1 MAAAAIKVASAAQGQ
16 KHSSNKHKHNNPNYV
31 APDPNDSGESKESDD
46 KSGGDEIVF
55 ATEGFFKYQ
64 RQAREFY
71 TDTRIE
77 VFVAFLIGANF
88 LTNIVEKQIDP
99 RYGSRGLQNKW
110 CHEAGN
116 TEAGF
121 CEKMIQQERVWWGFA
136 LFYNIAFTIEL
147 VINMYG
153 LQGGYAFWKSGWNV
167 FDFVVVTI
175 GVLGYLPITL
185 PGPFALLRMMR
196 AFRVFRLF
204 KRVKSLNK
212 ILVSLARAV
221 PGVMN
226 AFLIMLIVMCIYAI
240 LGVEFYKYE
249 GTRCHDYLVSLGYDV
264 HDVSKFREEEGDDC
278 YLRGDGRMGV
288 DDPIEFTEAGIENQ
302 TFGYVYFGNFM
313 KSLYSLFQV
322 LTGDS
327 WSEAIGRPLMEM
339 NWMSTLY
346 FVTFILLNA
355 IVLIN
360 VVVAVLLEKMVDETP
375 EPTDEDD
382 YGDEEILTV
391 EERLD
396 SLESSTQHIHV
407 MLAKLLEAQHIPI
420 PPKPV
425 KTSPSGA
432 ASPAAALPPSA
443 LPAETEVTVTT
454 LTKDSGGGP
463 SRVDYTDP
471 KDSGLLHDDDVSISS
486 VSSPTGG
493 GAESGDPGCSMQI
506 LGCA

>member
-1 MAAAAIKVASAAQGQ
+1 MAAAAIKVASAAQGN
-16 KHSSNKHKHNNPNYV
+16 KHSNKKHNHNPNYV
-31 APDPNDSGESKESDD
+31 APDPNDDGESKEDEKKGSAE
-46 KSGGDEIVF
+46 EIVF

-88 LTNIVEKQIDP
+88 LTNIVEKTIDP
-99 RYGSRGLQNKW
+99 RYGSRGLTEKW
-110 CHEAGN
+110 CYEEGN
-116 TEAGF
+116 TEAGY
-121 CEKMIQQERVWWGFA
+121 CEKMIQQEQVWWGFA

-147 VINMYG
+147 VVNMYG
-153 LQGGYAFWKSGWNV
+153 LQGGYAFWKSSWNV
-167 FDFVVVTI
+167 FDFVVVSI
-175 GVLGYLPITL
+175 GVLGYMPITL

-249 GTRCHDYLVSLGYDV
+249 GTRCHDFLVSLGYDV
-264 HDVSKFREEEGDDC
+264 HDVSKRRVDLGDDC
-278 YLRGDGRMGV
+278 YLRGDGFQLPSA
-288 DDPIEFTEAGIENQ
+288 DDDVTQMAQIMQQ

-339 NWMSTLY
+339 NWYSTMY
-346 FVTFILLNA
+346 FVSFILLNA
-355 IVLIN
+355 VVLIN

-375 EPTDEDD
+375 EPSDEDD
-382 YGDEEILTV
+382 YGDEEILSTEERLEKV
-391 EERLD
+391 EERTD
-396 SLESSTQHIHV
+396 HIHA

-420 PPKPV
+420 PPKPQ
-425 KTSPSGA
+425 KLSSAAGPQSP
-432 ASPAAALPPSA
+432 AALPPSA

-471 KDSGLLHDDDVSISS
+471 KDSGLLHDDELSVSS
-486 VSSPTGG
+486 VSTPTGG
-493 GAESGDPGCSMQI
+493 SESADPGCSMQI